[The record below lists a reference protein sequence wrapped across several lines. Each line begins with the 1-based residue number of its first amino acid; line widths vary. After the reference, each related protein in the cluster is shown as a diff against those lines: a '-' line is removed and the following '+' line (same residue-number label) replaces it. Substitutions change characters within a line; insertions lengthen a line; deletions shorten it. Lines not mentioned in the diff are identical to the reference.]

1 MYRPYRQG
9 LPVNLKTR
17 RYITGCVA
25 LLAGCLVNYAGD
37 RILGVDVEL
46 WWGLGTF
53 DLAWTLDMFV
63 VPLIAGIVVAVI
75 FGLGGK
81 WLCYFP
87 PLIVRIINY
96 IYLYFYAT
104 LPEGSQMLTFPLWIL
119 IVILTVES
127 AAFGGVIG
135 EILVKRTYGRI
146 PRDQLYRD
154 ETQSSHTETKG

>member
-1 MYRPYRQG
+1 M
-9 LPVNLKTR
+9 NLRTK
-17 RYITGCVA
+17 RYITGCIA
-25 LLAGCLVNYAGD
+25 LVAGCLVNYAGD

-53 DLAWTLDMFV
+53 GIVWMLDIFI

-87 PLIVRIINY
+87 PLIVRTINY
-96 IYLYFYAT
+96 FTLYYADT
-104 LPEGSQMLTFPLWIL
+104 LPEGAQMLTFPLWIL
-119 IVILTVES
+119 IVILAVEA

-135 EILVKRTYGRI
+135 EIVVKRTYGRI
-146 PRDQLYRD
+146 PRHLLYRD
-154 ETQSSHTETKG
+154 KNQGTTPE

>member
-1 MYRPYRQG
+1 MN
-9 LPVNLKTR
+9 VNTR

-37 RILGVDVEL
+37 RLLGVHPEL

-53 DLAWTLDMFV
+53 NLAWMLDIFL
-63 VPLIAGIVVAVI
+63 VPLIAGVVVAVI

-96 IYLYFYAT
+96 FSLYFADA
-104 LPEGSQMLTFPLWIL
+104 LPPGAQMLTFPLWIL
-119 IVILTVES
+119 IVILVVEA

-135 EILVKRTYGRI
+135 EILIKRTYGRI
-146 PRDQLYRD
+146 PRHLLYRD
-154 ETQSSHTETKG
+154 KNPGKSTETKG

>member
-1 MYRPYRQG
+1 MN
-9 LPVNLKTR
+9 VKTR

-37 RILGVDVEL
+37 RLLGVDVEL

-53 DLAWTLDMFV
+53 GLVWMLDMFV
-63 VPLIAGIVVAVI
+63 VPMLAGIVVALI

-96 IYLYFYAT
+96 AYLFSADT
-104 LPEGSQMLTFPLWIL
+104 LPEGAQMLTFPLWIL
-119 IVILTVES
+119 IVILAVES
-127 AAFGGVIG
+127 AAFGGVFG
-135 EILVKRTYGRI
+135 EIVVKRTYGRT
-146 PRDQLYRD
+146 PRHLHYRD
-154 ETQSSHTETKG
+154 MNQDSGAESKG

>member
-1 MYRPYRQG
+1 M
-9 LPVNLKTR
+9 NMKTK

-46 WWGLGTF
+46 WWGLATF
-53 DLAWTLDMFV
+53 DFIWMLDMFV
-63 VPLIAGIVVAVI
+63 VPLLAGIVVAVI

-87 PLIVRIINY
+87 PLIVRIVNY
-96 IYLYFYAT
+96 AYLYSADT
-104 LPEGSQMLTFPLWIL
+104 LPEGAQMLTFPLWIL
-119 IVILTVES
+119 IVILVIEA

-135 EILVKRTYGRI
+135 EVIVKRTYGRI
-146 PRDQLYRD
+146 PRHLLYRD
-154 ETQSSHTETKG
+154 KNQDPTIDSKG

>member
-1 MYRPYRQG
+1 M
-9 LPVNLKTR
+9 KETTR
-17 RYITGCVA
+17 RYITGGVA
-25 LLAGCLVNYAGD
+25 VVAGCLVNYLGD
-37 RILGVDVEL
+37 RFLGVDVEL

-53 DLAWTLDMFV
+53 DIYWMLDMFL

-96 IYLYFYAT
+96 IHLYSADT
-104 LPEGSQMLTFPLWIL
+104 LPQGAQMLTFPLWIL
-119 IVILTVES
+119 IVILVIEA

-146 PRDQLYRD
+146 PRHLLYKEKDQS
-154 ETQSSHTETKG
+154 TPTETKS